1 LRVLDRTPS
10 NMAAIAIPAT
20 IDTTG
25 YPGMFG
31 MPDVTTN
38 VTVVVVVK
46 KAVFVLVANVVISS
60 VAVAVCVVETE
71 VVDVPTVLVK

>member
-1 LRVLDRTPS
+1 
-10 NMAAIAIPAT
+10 
-20 IDTTG
+20 
-25 YPGMFG
+25 MFG

-71 VVDVPTVLVK
+71 VVDVPTVLVV